1 MGGAALAKSP
11 HDSPPP
17 APVSDCP
24 CGADKSPRM
33 SMLLGGAV
41 RGVEVAAGAGGGAN
55 LTPPGGGGRIPNP
68 PPPPALGFGRP
79 VPSWPSFFYN

>member
-17 APVSDCP
+17 APVSACP

-33 SMLLGGAV
+33 SMLLDGPV

-55 LTPPGGGGRIPNP
+55 LTPPGGGGRRPNP

-79 VPSWPSFFYN
+79 VPS